1 MLFRSGS
8 FSDLLQTSNE
18 EDEGQGDDGE
28 TGEDTE
34 RSTTETGQ
42 FNSFNWLNLINRVS
56 DRTKLNWTQ
65 IWDLNV
71 FEFFNYLKFDIEYR
85 KWEESELKKWKQ
97 NH

>member
-1 MLFRSGS
+1 MQET
-8 FSDLLQTSNE
+8 DT
-18 EDEGQGDDGE
+18 EDKESGDDGE
-28 TGEDTE
+28 TGKDREG
-34 RSTTETGQ
+34 STTETGQ
-42 FNSFNWLNLINRVS
+42 FNTFNWLYQINRVS

-71 FEFFNYLKFDIEYR
+71 YEFFNYLQFDIEYR